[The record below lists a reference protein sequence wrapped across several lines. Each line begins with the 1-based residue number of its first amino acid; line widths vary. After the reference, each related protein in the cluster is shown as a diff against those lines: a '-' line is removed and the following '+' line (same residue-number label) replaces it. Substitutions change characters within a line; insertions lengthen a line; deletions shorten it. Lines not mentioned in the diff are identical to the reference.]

1 MNIFGPAC
9 SPPRQGLL
17 QCSFHSEPVVTL
29 QPGLLD
35 YQWLSREEMAEKLN
49 RTVYRAVDAML
60 HEDGEEDYEL
70 KSRL

>member
-1 MNIFGPAC
+1 MV
-9 SPPRQGLL
+9 R
-17 QCSFHSEPVVTL
+17 L